1 MTPPA
6 RPPSVWVLARHRLVA
21 QALSAALGRDFATVH
36 ALVWEPR
43 SLEGT
48 RIDADH
54 DLLLV
59 VDDLESPFAVDA
71 VSAPAPPRSVVMTTQ
86 PKGPSWGALLT
97 AGATEIV
104 GELTSVDELTHAL
117 ERLGDGEPLIP
128 TEEKAELRES
138 WEQQVAEEEELLD
151 RMATLSPRERAV
163 LEGLVSGRRPA
174 EIGEALGVQQSTVR
188 THVRSIRRKLGVN
201 SQLRAV
207 LVVHRL
213 RGRSGPGPA
222 APAVPAQR
230 GQPPVRDGAV
240 RR

>member
-1 MTPPA
+1 M
-6 RPPSVWVLARHRLVA
+6 WVLARHLLVA

-36 ALVWEPR
+36 ALVWEPH

-48 RIDADH
+48 RIDAEH

-59 VDDLESPFAVDA
+59 VDDPESPFALEA
-71 VSAPAPPRSVVMTTQ
+71 VSSPERPRSMVMTTL
-86 PKGPSWGALLT
+86 PRGPSWGALLQ
-97 AGATEIV
+97 AGAAEVV
-104 GELTSVDELTHAL
+104 GEPTSVDELTHAL
-117 ERLGDGEPLIP
+117 ERLGDGEPLIAA
-128 TEEKAELRES
+128 EEKAELRAS
-138 WEQQVAEEEELLD
+138 WERQLAEEEELLD
-151 RMATLSPRERAV
+151 RMESLSPRERAV
-163 LEGLVSGRRPA
+163 LEGLVSGRRAA

-213 RGRSGPGPA
+213 RARSGPGPA
-222 APAVPAQR
+222 PPTVPAPR
-230 GQPPVRDGAV
+230 GQPPVRDGAG